1 MTYSRQQWDR
11 AVGLYIRY
19 ECCAADAIHEL
30 GYPSKEA
37 LRMWYRERLEE
48 ERAGVLSRRGE
59 RQRRYSEEQKC
70 AAVDHY
76 LECGRRLSRTMRMLG
91 YPESKELLMAWID
104 ELAPGRR
111 RLRHGPVP
119 EELKRK
125 AVVAVASGRLK
136 SHEAA
141 AELGVQ
147 AAVVREWKR
156 QMFAG
161 SKETHVAR
169 ERRERPGGG
178 GGGARPVVP
187 DAPAVAAGSRDAA
200 GLADALAS
208 MEKRLARM
216 QARLDELDADVERQR
231 REKRELDVEIAIR
244 RGALELLGK
253 EPGADPENLTNRE
266 KTILVKQI
274 SEAQRVSV
282 KSLLPV
288 VGLAHSTYHYR
299 LNAMRRPDR
308 DAWLL
313 PLVEGAFENSEKRYG
328 YKRVHLE
335 LQGMGITVSAK
346 RVMKLMTKH
355 GMVPLFKSAKRY
367 SSYKGELTRAPE
379 NLVNR
384 DFHAD
389 GPNMLR
395 VTDLTEF
402 SIPAGKAYLSPLID
416 CYDGLPVAWTIGT
429 SPNAELADG
438 MLSDACS
445 TLGEGDRPVIHSDR
459 GCHYRWPE
467 WIRICEEHKLTRSM
481 SAKGCSPDN
490 AAAEGFFGRLKQEF
504 FHKRSFAGV
513 SMDEFIGMLDDYMVW
528 YRDKRIKTEF
538 GMSIMGRRRELGLV
552 A

>member
-48 ERAGVLSRRGE
+48 ERAGVPSRHGE

-156 QMFAG
+156 QMLAG

-169 ERRERPGGG
+169 ERRERPGD

-274 SEAQRVSV
+274 SEAQSVSV

-288 VGLAHSTYHYR
+288 VGLAHST
-299 LNAMRRPDR
+299 
-308 DAWLL
+308 
-313 PLVEGAFENSEKRYG
+313 
-328 YKRVHLE
+328 
-335 LQGMGITVSAK
+335 
-346 RVMKLMTKH
+346 
-355 GMVPLFKSAKRY
+355 
-367 SSYKGELTRAPE
+367 
-379 NLVNR
+379 
-384 DFHAD
+384 
-389 GPNMLR
+389 
-395 VTDLTEF
+395 
-402 SIPAGKAYLSPLID
+402 
-416 CYDGLPVAWTIGT
+416 
-429 SPNAELADG
+429 
-438 MLSDACS
+438 
-445 TLGEGDRPVIHSDR
+445 
-459 GCHYRWPE
+459 
-467 WIRICEEHKLTRSM
+467 
-481 SAKGCSPDN
+481 
-490 AAAEGFFGRLKQEF
+490 
-504 FHKRSFAGV
+504 
-513 SMDEFIGMLDDYMVW
+513 
-528 YRDKRIKTEF
+528 
-538 GMSIMGRRRELGLV
+538 
-552 A
+552 

>member
-1 MTYSRQQWDR
+1 MDLMNQVLELFVRFATIGGGLWR
-11 AVGLYIRY
+11 AWGAVTFGGGLKDHNGPQTQSGLWQIVGGGMI
-19 ECCAADAIHEL
+19 I
-30 GYPSKEA
+30 
-37 LRMWYRERLEE
+37 
-48 ERAGVLSRRGE
+48 
-59 RQRRYSEEQKC
+59 

-91 YPESKELLMAWID
+91 YPKSKELLMAWID

-111 RLRHGPVP
+111 RMRHGPVP

-156 QMFAG
+156 QMLAG

-169 ERRERPGGG
+169 ERRERPGD

-231 REKRELDVEIAIR
+231 RERRELDVEIAIR
-244 RGALELLGK
+244 RGTLELLGK
-253 EPGADPENLTNRE
+253 GPGADPENLTSRE
-266 KTILVKQI
+266 KAILVKQT
-274 SEAQRVSV
+274 SERLGVTA
-282 KSLLPV
+282 KSLFDT
-288 VGLAHSTYHYR
+288 VGIPHSTYHHQPD
-299 LNAMRRPDR
+299 AMNGPDR

-313 PLVEGAFENSEKRYG
+313 PLVEEAFENSEKRYG

-335 LQGMGITVSAK
+335 LKGMGITVSAK
-346 RVMKLMTKH
+346 QVMRLMTKH
-355 GMVPLFKSAKRY
+355 GMVPLHKSAKRY
-367 SSYKGELTRAPE
+367 SSCKGELTKAPA

-389 GPNMLR
+389 R
-395 VTDLTEF
+395 
-402 SIPAGKAYLSPLID
+402 LSF
-416 CYDGLPVAWTIGT
+416 V
-429 SPNAELADG
+429 
-438 MLSDACS
+438 
-445 TLGEGDRPVIHSDR
+445 
-459 GCHYRWPE
+459 
-467 WIRICEEHKLTRSM
+467 K
-481 SAKGCSPDN
+481 
-490 AAAEGFFGRLKQEF
+490 
-504 FHKRSFAGV
+504 
-513 SMDEFIGMLDDYMVW
+513 
-528 YRDKRIKTEF
+528 
-538 GMSIMGRRRELGLV
+538 
-552 A
+552 

>member
-1 MTYSRQQWDR
+1 MD
-11 AVGLYIRY
+11 LYIRY
-19 ECCAADAIHEL
+19 ERCAADVIREL
-30 GYPSKEA
+30 GYPSSGR
-37 LRMWYRERLEE
+37 LPVWYRERLEE
-48 ERAGVLSRRGE
+48 ERTGVPSMRGE
-59 RQRRYSEEQKC
+59 RYRRYSDEQKR

-76 LECGRRLSRTMRMLG
+76 LEYGRRLRRTMRALG
-91 YPESKELLMAWID
+91 YPKSHELLTAWID

-136 SHEAA
+136 SREAA
-141 AELGVQ
+141 AELGVE
-147 AAVVREWKR
+147 ASVVGKLETADARRIQGDARDEDTWREAHDGR
-156 QMFAG
+156 GGENRRGALYAG
-161 SKETHVAR
+161 G
-169 ERRERPGGG
+169 P
-178 GGGARPVVP
+178 
-187 DAPAVAAGSRDAA
+187 RDAA
-200 GLADALAS
+200 GLADAVAAL
-208 MEKRLARM
+208 EKRLAETR
-216 QARLDELDADVERQR
+216 ARLDELDADVERQR

-244 RGALELLGK
+244 RGTLELLGQG
-253 EPGADPENLTNRE
+253 PGADPENLTSRE
-266 KTILVKQI
+266 KAILVKQT
-274 SEAQRVSV
+274 SERLGVTA
-282 KSLLPV
+282 KSLFDA
-288 VGLAHSTYHYR
+288 VGIPHGTYHYR
-299 LNAMRRPDR
+299 LNAMNGPDR

-313 PLVEGAFENSEKRYG
+313 PLVEEAFENSEKRYG

-335 LQGMGITVSAK
+335 LKGMGITVSAK
-346 RVMKLMTKH
+346 QVMRLMTKH
-355 GMVPLFKSAKRY
+355 GMVPLHKSAKRY
-367 SSYKGELTRAPE
+367 SSCKGELTKAPA

-389 GPNMLR
+389 RPNMLW

-402 SIPAGKAYLSPLID
+402 SIPAGKAYLSPIID

-429 SPNAELADG
+429 SPNAALSDG

-445 TLGEGDRPVIHSDR
+445 TLGEDEKPVIHSDR
-459 GCHYRWPE
+459 GCHYRWAE
-467 WIRICEEHKLTRSM
+467 WIRICEDNRLTRSM

-513 SMDEFIGMLDDYMVW
+513 SMGGFIDMLDDYMVW

-538 GMSIMGRRRELGLV
+538 GMSIMDRRRKLGLV